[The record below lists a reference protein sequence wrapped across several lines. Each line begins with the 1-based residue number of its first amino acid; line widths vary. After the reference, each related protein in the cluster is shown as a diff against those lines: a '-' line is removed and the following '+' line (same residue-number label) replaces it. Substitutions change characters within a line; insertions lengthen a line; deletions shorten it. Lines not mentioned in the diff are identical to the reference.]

1 MNCLLQW
8 RSCYKRG
15 PRAVTPTGLSAKP
28 TRGCRLNGITVR
40 ILAAKLRLHEGRE
53 SASAE
58 RNQAVL
64 GIKCYDIR
72 LRNSWGGTTRTSSRS
87 DLSRPSCRRQ
97 VWVAGLALGTVGTL
111 CTATDADTTV
121 GDRSGALQ
129 EIVVTARLQNENLE
143 KVPVAVDALATS
155 ALAEQHVTNEQEL
168 QTAVPGLLTV
178 ATTSTNQL
186 AFSIRGQALD
196 AYSYSSPT
204 VLAYFVGRNAT
215 GGAVLYT
222 TTQPGKELEGYFNY
236 TAGNFNE
243 QKVEGAVTIP
253 LAEWAS
259 VRLAAED
266 EHREGYEHNIYLNV
280 DEGSIDN
287 RNFRGTLLLTPLD
300 ALQNTTTIQYGR
312 QGGNSGALKIV
323 SANVSCPPSPQCAA
337 AEFFPPGVPTGGT
350 YPAKLASYNGLLKFI
365 AMESKQP
372 FWNVWNY
379 NDDGHDAQLKEAV
392 NKTTYTVN
400 ADLSIKNIVGYN
412 QVVSRDRTDTDGS
425 PFQILTIG
433 PIGGPNTEGILYST
447 EQYSEE
453 LQLAGSAFAK
463 RLNYLVGGYYARDNE
478 GDNAPLNIGCGSI
491 AFPVTPEN
499 PAGCEV
505 PGGFRYNF
513 ENDEKSRALFG
524 QATYEFIDNLR
535 ATAGYR
541 ETWEDI
547 NFRYVDDGSVPK
559 DAHHLAGVPL
569 PPILSE
575 REPSWTLGLDYQ
587 LTPETLLYI
596 AQRGGFRVGGF
607 NGTSIVR
614 TSTGATNIDSFKPE
628 IARDLELGI
637 KYAGRLGQF
646 PVRINADVYE
656 ERVRDAQRVVYAGA
670 AAFTVNA
677 DKTQVDGFE
686 LDALIDLTSWLR
698 AGLNYAYT
706 DARYTDGSTHFTQV
720 DAITGAIDNRTVIL
734 GPYGDAPRN
743 TGSLYLRVA
752 HDLPNSL
759 GQLVVRQDI
768 YSQSYFYRTNLAGSV
783 NVPPNG
789 IGPLDPNTKIGGYT
803 LLNAR
808 LEWNNIAGSKVHAAA
823 YVRNMLNRQ
832 YEVGGV
838 GLGAVVGVDSVI
850 LGTPRM
856 AGLEVGSRF

>member
-1 MNCLLQW
+1 VGSDSEPLGCEIQL
-8 RSCYKRG
+8 RS
-15 PRAVTPTGLSAKP
+15 V
-28 TRGCRLNGITVR
+28 
-40 ILAAKLRLHEGRE
+40 
-53 SASAE
+53 
-58 RNQAVL
+58 
-64 GIKCYDIR
+64 KCFT
-72 LRNSWGGTTRTSSRS
+72 LM
-87 DLSRPSCRRQ
+87 
-97 VWVAGLALGTVGTL
+97 AGLALGTIGNM
-111 CTATDADTTV
+111 CAATDAETAP
-121 GDRSGALQ
+121 GDQSGALD
-129 EIVVTARLQNENLE
+129 EIVVTARRQSEDLE
-143 KVPVAVDALATS
+143 KVPVAVVALSRS
-155 ALAEQHVTNEQEL
+155 ALIEQHVTNEQEL

-178 ATTSTNQL
+178 ASTSTNQL

-196 AYSYSSPT
+196 AYSFTSPT
-204 VLAYFVGRNAT
+204 VLAYFDEFQTGGVTSTTFFDLQSVQVLKGIQGTLFGRNAT

-222 TTQPGKELEGYFNY
+222 TTQPGKQLEGYFNY

-253 LAEWAS
+253 LAPWAS
-259 VRLAAED
+259 VRLAAVD
-266 EHREGYEHNIYLNV
+266 EHRDGYEHNIYLNI

-300 ALQNTTTIQYGR
+300 ALQNTTTVQYGR

-323 SANVSCPPSPQCAA
+323 SANVDCPPSPSCVG
-337 AEFFPPGVPTGGT
+337 AELFPPGVPTGGM
-350 YPAKLASYNGLLKFI
+350 YPAKLASYNGLLNFI
-365 AMESKQP
+365 TLESKQP
-372 FWNVWNY
+372 FWNVWNHS
-379 NDDGHDAQLKEAV
+379 DDGHDAQLKEAV

-400 ADLSIKNIVGYN
+400 DDLSIKNIVGYN
-412 QVVSRDRTDTDGS
+412 QVISTDRLDVDGS
-425 PFQILTIG
+425 PFQILPVGANI
-433 PIGGPNTEGILYST
+433 EGLIYST

-453 LQLAGSAFAK
+453 LQLAGTAVAK
-463 RLNYLVGGYYARDNE
+463 RLNYLVGGYYDRDNE
-478 GDNAPLNIGCGSI
+478 GQNTPVNVGCGSF

-499 PAGCEV
+499 PEGCEV

-513 ENDEKSRALFG
+513 ENDEESRALFG
-524 QATYEFIDNLR
+524 QANYELIDNLR

-547 NFRYVDDGSVPK
+547 NFRYVDDGSVPE
-559 DAHHLAGVPL
+559 DAHQLAGVPL

-575 REPSWTLGLDYQ
+575 REPSWTLGLDYR

-596 AQRGGFRVGGF
+596 AQRGGFRAGGF
-607 NGTSIVR
+607 NGTSIVQ

-628 IARDLELGI
+628 IARDLELGV
-637 KYAGRLGQF
+637 KYAGRLGVF
-646 PVRINADVYE
+646 PMRINADIYE
-656 ERVRDAQRVVYAGA
+656 ERVRDAQRVVYAGV
-670 AAFTVNA
+670 AAFTLNA
-677 DKTQVDGFE
+677 DKTQVDGLE
-686 LDALIDLTSWLR
+686 LNALIDLASWVQ

-743 TGSLYLRVA
+743 TGSLYLRIA
-752 HDLPNSL
+752 HELPNSL

-768 YSQSYFYRTNLAGSV
+768 YAQSYFYYTNFAASV

-808 LEWNNIAGSKVHAAA
+808 VEWNDIAGAKVHVAA
-823 YVRNMLNRQ
+823 YVRNMLNKQ

-838 GLGAVVGVDSVI
+838 GYGAVIGVDSVV

-856 AGLEVGSRF
+856 AALEVGLKF

>member
-1 MNCLLQW
+1 M
-8 RSCYKRG
+8 G
-15 PRAVTPTGLSAKP
+15 
-28 TRGCRLNGITVR
+28 
-40 ILAAKLRLHEGRE
+40 
-53 SASAE
+53 SASE
-58 RNQAVL
+58 PL
-64 GIKCYDIR
+64 GCETQ
-72 LRNSWGGTTRTSSRS
+72 LRSVKYFT
-87 DLSRPSCRRQ
+87 
-97 VWVAGLALGTVGTL
+97 VVAGLALGTVGSM
-111 CTATDADTTV
+111 CPATDADTAS
-121 GDRSGALQ
+121 GDQSGALQ
-129 EIVVTARLQNENLE
+129 EIVVTARRQSEDLE
-143 KVPVAVDALATS
+143 KVPVAVVALSTS
-155 ALAEQHVTNEQEL
+155 ALSEQHVTTEQEL
-168 QTAVPGLLTV
+168 QTAVPGLLAV
-178 ATTSTNQL
+178 PSTSANQL

-196 AYSYSSPT
+196 AYSFTSPT
-204 VLAYFVGRNAT
+204 VLAYFDEFQTGGVTSTTFFDLQSIQVLKGIQGTLFGRNAT

-222 TTQPGKELEGYFNY
+222 TTQPGNALEGYFNY

-243 QKVEGAVTIP
+243 QKVEGAITIP
-253 LAEWAS
+253 LAQWAS

-266 EHREGYEHNIYLNV
+266 EHRDGYEHNIYLNV

-287 RNFRGTLLLTPLD
+287 RNFRGALLLTPLD

-312 QGGNSGALKIV
+312 QGGDSGALKIV
-323 SANVSCPPSPQCAA
+323 SANVNCPPSPSCAGA
-337 AEFFPPGVPTGGT
+337 DLFPPGVPTGGM
-350 YPAKLASYNGLLKFI
+350 YPAKLASYNGLLNFI

-372 FWNVWNY
+372 FWNIWNHS
-379 NDDGHDAQLKEAV
+379 DDGHDAQLKEAV
-392 NKTTYTVN
+392 NKTIYTVN
-400 ADLSIKNIVGYN
+400 DDLSIKNIVGYN
-412 QVVSRDRTDTDGS
+412 QVISTDRLDVDGS
-425 PFQILTIG
+425 PFQIL
-433 PIGGPNTEGILYST
+433 PVGGNVEGLIYST

-453 LQLAGSAFAK
+453 LQLAGTAVAK
-463 RLNYLVGGYYARDNE
+463 RLGYLVGGYYDRDNE
-478 GDNAPLNIGCGSI
+478 GQNTPVNVGCGSF

-499 PAGCEV
+499 PEGCEV

-513 ENDEKSRALFG
+513 ENDEESRALFG
-524 QATYEFIDNLR
+524 QATYELFDNLR
-535 ATAGYR
+535 ATVGYR

-547 NFRYVDDGSVPK
+547 NFRYVDDGSVPE
-559 DAHHLAGVPL
+559 DAHQLARVPL

-596 AQRGGFRVGGF
+596 AQRGGFRAGGF
-607 NGTSIVR
+607 NGTSIVQ

-637 KYAGRLGQF
+637 KYAGRLGLF

-656 ERVRDAQRVVYAGA
+656 ERVRDAQRVVYAGV
-670 AAFTVNA
+670 AAFTLNA

-686 LDALIDLTSWLR
+686 LNALIDLASWLQ

-752 HDLPNSL
+752 HDLPNFL

-768 YSQSYFYRTNLAGSV
+768 YSQSYFYYTNFAASV

-808 LEWNNIAGSKVHAAA
+808 VEWNNIAGSKLHAAA
-823 YVRNMLNRQ
+823 YVRNMLNKQ

-838 GLGAVVGVDSVI
+838 GYGAVIGVDSVI

-856 AGLEVGSRF
+856 AALEAGVKF

>member
-1 MNCLLQW
+1 M
-8 RSCYKRG
+8 G
-15 PRAVTPTGLSAKP
+15 
-28 TRGCRLNGITVR
+28 
-40 ILAAKLRLHEGRE
+40 
-53 SASAE
+53 SASE
-58 RNQAVL
+58 SL
-64 GIKCYDIR
+64 GCETQ
-72 LRNSWGGTTRTSSRS
+72 LRSVKYFTA
-87 DLSRPSCRRQ
+87 
-97 VWVAGLALGTVGTL
+97 VAGLALGTVGSM
-111 CTATDADTTV
+111 CAATDAGTAP
-121 GDRSGALQ
+121 GDPSSALQ
-129 EIVVTARLQNENLE
+129 EIVVTARRQSEDLE
-143 KVPVAVDALATS
+143 KVPVAVVALSTS
-155 ALAEQHVTNEQEL
+155 ALSEQHVTTEQEL

-178 ATTSTNQL
+178 PSTSANQL

-196 AYSYSSPT
+196 AYSFTSPT
-204 VLAYFVGRNAT
+204 VLAYFDEFQTGGVTSTTFFDLESVQVLKGIEGTLFGRNAT

-222 TTQPGKELEGYFNY
+222 TTQPGKALEGYFNY
-236 TAGNFNE
+236 TTGNFNE
-243 QKVEGAVTIP
+243 QKLEGAVTIP

-266 EHREGYEHNIYLNV
+266 EHRGGYEHNIYLNV

-287 RNFRGTLLLTPLD
+287 RNFRGTLLLTLLD

-312 QGGNSGALKIV
+312 QGGDSGALKIV
-323 SANVSCPPSPQCAA
+323 SANVNCPPSPSCAGA
-337 AEFFPPGVPTGGT
+337 NLFPPGVPTGGM
-350 YPAKLASYNGLLKFI
+350 YPAKLASYDGLLHFI
-365 AMESKQP
+365 TMESKQP
-372 FWNVWNY
+372 FWNIWSHS
-379 NDDGHDAQLKEAV
+379 DDGHDAQLKEAV

-400 ADLSIKNIVGYN
+400 DDLSIKSIVGYN
-412 QVVSRDRTDTDGS
+412 QVISTDRLDVDGS
-425 PFQILTIG
+425 PFQIL
-433 PIGGPNTEGILYST
+433 PVGGNVEGLIYST

-453 LQLAGSAFAK
+453 LQLAGTAAAK
-463 RLNYLVGGYYARDNE
+463 RLSYLIGGYYDRDNE
-478 GDNAPLNIGCGSI
+478 GQNIPVNVGCGSF

-499 PAGCEV
+499 PEGCEV

-513 ENDEKSRALFG
+513 ENDEESRALFG
-524 QATYEFIDNLR
+524 QATYELIDNLR
-535 ATAGYR
+535 ATVGYR

-547 NFRYVDDGSVPK
+547 NFRYVDDGSVPE
-559 DAHHLAGVPL
+559 DAHQLAGVPL

-596 AQRGGFRVGGF
+596 AQRGGFRAGGF
-607 NGTSIVR
+607 NGTSIVQ

-637 KYAGRLGQF
+637 KYAGRLGVF

-656 ERVRDAQRVVYAGA
+656 ERVRDAQRVVYAGV
-670 AAFTVNA
+670 AAFTLNA

-686 LDALIDLTSWLR
+686 LNALIDLASWVQ
-698 AGLNYAYT
+698 AGFNYAYT

-752 HDLPNSL
+752 RELPNSL

-768 YSQSYFYRTNLAGSV
+768 YSQSYFYYTNFAASV

-808 LEWNNIAGSKVHAAA
+808 VEWNDIAGSRVHVAA
-823 YVRNMLNRQ
+823 YVRNMLNKQ

-838 GLGAVVGVDSVI
+838 GYGAVIGVDSVV

-856 AGLEVGSRF
+856 AALEVGFTF

>member
-1 MNCLLQW
+1 MQFRPLTCF
-8 RSCYKRG
+8 
-15 PRAVTPTGLSAKP
+15 
-28 TRGCRLNGITVR
+28 
-40 ILAAKLRLHEGRE
+40 AA
-53 SASAE
+53 
-58 RNQAVL
+58 
-64 GIKCYDIR
+64 
-72 LRNSWGGTTRTSSRS
+72 
-87 DLSRPSCRRQ
+87 
-97 VWVAGLALGTVGTL
+97 VAGLALGTIGNL

-121 GDRSGALQ
+121 GDHSGALQ
-129 EIVVTARLQNENLE
+129 EIVVTARRQNEDLE
-143 KVPVAVDALATS
+143 KVPVAVDALSTS

-168 QTAVPGLLTV
+168 QTAVPGLVTV
-178 ATTSTNQL
+178 AASSTNQL

-204 VLAYFVGRNAT
+204 VPAYFDELQTGGTSSTTFFDLQSVQVLKGPQGTLFGRNAT

-222 TTQPGKELEGYFNY
+222 TTQPGKELEGYLIY

-243 QKVEGAVTIP
+243 QKLEGAVTIP

-259 VRLAAED
+259 VRIAAED
-266 EHREGYEHNIYLNV
+266 EHRDGYEHNIYLNV

-312 QGGNSGALKIV
+312 QGGNSGALKIM
-323 SANVSCPPSPQCAA
+323 SANVNCPPSPQCAA
-337 AEFFPPGVPTGGT
+337 AELFPPGVPTGGT
-350 YPAKLASYNGLLKFI
+350 YPAKLASYNGLLNFI
-365 AMESKQP
+365 SMEGKQP
-372 FWNVWNY
+372 FWNVWNDS
-379 NDDGHDAQLKEAV
+379 DDEHNAQLKEAV

-400 ADLSIKNIVGYN
+400 DDLSIKNIVGYN
-412 QVVSRDRTDTDGS
+412 QVVSRDRTDGDGS
-425 PFQILTIG
+425 PFPILTIG
-433 PIGGPNTEGILYST
+433 AIGGPNMEGVVYST

-453 LQLAGSAFAK
+453 LQLAGTAVAK

-478 GDNAPLNIGCGSI
+478 GENIPLNVGCGSI

-513 ENDEKSRALFG
+513 ENDEESRALFG
-524 QATYEFIDNLR
+524 QATYEFIDNLKL
-535 ATAGYR
+535 TAGYR

-559 DAHHLAGVPL
+559 DAHQLAGVPL

-587 LTPETLLYI
+587 LSPETLLYI

-607 NGTSIVR
+607 NGTSIVQ
-614 TSTGATNIDSFKPE
+614 TSTGARKIDAFKPE

-637 KYAGRLGQF
+637 KYAGRLGDF
-646 PVRINADVYE
+646 RVRISADVYE
-656 ERVRDAQRVVYAGA
+656 ERVRDVQRVVYAGVA
-670 AAFTVNA
+670 SFTVNA
-677 DKTQVDGFE
+677 DKTQVDGIE
-686 LDALIDLTSWLR
+686 LDALVDLTSWLQ
-698 AGLNYAYT
+698 AGLDYAYT
-706 DARYTDGSTHFTQV
+706 DARYTDGSTRFTQV

-743 TGSLYLRVA
+743 TGSLYLRLA
-752 HDLPNSL
+752 HALPNSL

-768 YSQSYFYRTNLAGSV
+768 YSQSYFYYTNLAGSV
-783 NVPPNG
+783 NVPPDG
-789 IGPLDPNTKIGGYT
+789 IGPLDPHTKIGGYT

-808 LEWNNIAGSKVHAAA
+808 LEWNDIAGSRVHAAA
-823 YVRNMLNRQ
+823 YVKNMLNKQ
-832 YEVGGV
+832 YEVGGN
-838 GLGAVVGVDSVI
+838 GLGAVIGVDCVI
-850 LGTPRM
+850 LGTPRL
-856 AGLEVGSRF
+856 AGLEVGLKF